1 MQIAAEINFKLSI
14 KNAGSNEK
22 INNGR
27 VEELTDYK
35 IEAGVNKETKKIIK
49 VLSRPSFSRSISIR
63 EKIIKRR

>member
-35 IEAGVNKETKKIIK
+35 IEAGVDKEVKKIIK

-63 EKIIKRR
+63 EKTIKRR